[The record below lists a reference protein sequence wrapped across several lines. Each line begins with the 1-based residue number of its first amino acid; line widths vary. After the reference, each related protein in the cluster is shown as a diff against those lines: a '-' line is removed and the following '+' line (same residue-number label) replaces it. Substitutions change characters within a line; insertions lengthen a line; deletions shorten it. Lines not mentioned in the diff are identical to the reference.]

1 MAGPGMSEARDR
13 EVEGERDSLG
23 FTVWDYENTLGFNS
37 GLHGYTGKCPT
48 TQRHGIYKLNLTAC
62 NKSFQERL
70 LSSWLSPLLAMSPLF
85 RTSL

>member
-1 MAGPGMSEARDR
+1 MAGPGMSEARDK

-48 TQRHGIYKLNLTAC
+48 THLEARDTQIKPH
-62 NKSFQERL
+62 
-70 LSSWLSPLLAMSPLF
+70 
-85 RTSL
+85 SL